1 MNLNVEEYGKGEPI
15 IFVHGVGGNTQYWYY
30 QREYLKSIMRVI
42 LIDLPGHGQST
53 GEGCKTIE
61 EARDVVRD
69 VIVNMGIEQAY
80 LAGHS
85 MGGGIAMSFAL
96 AYPALLKGIILICTG
111 AKLRVLPA
119 ILDGVL
125 RDKESTVRMIMM
137 DYAFS
142 KKAPQ
147 KMKDN
152 GFQDMMKSSAE
163 IIYQDFTACD
173 RFRVVGSLDKITLPA
188 MVIGGKDDL
197 LTPPTYSEYLHRE
210 IKGSGLVIVEDAG
223 HMVMIEQ
230 PDAVNHAI
238 EGFLSNC
245 KLVDDSKLK

>member
-1 MNLNVEEYGKGEPI
+1 MNINVEEYGAGESI
-15 IFVHGVGGNTQYWYY
+15 IFIHGVGGSTQYWYY
-30 QREYLKSIMRVI
+30 QREYLKNLMKVI

-61 EARDVVRD
+61 EARDAVRD
-69 VIVNMGIEQAY
+69 VILNMGIKQTY
-80 LAGHS
+80 IAGHS

-96 AYPALLKGIILICTG
+96 AYPELLKGILLICTG

-119 ILDGVL
+119 ILDGL
-125 RDKESTVRMIMM
+125 LNDKEATIRMIMM

-152 GFQDMMKSSAE
+152 GFKDMMKSSAE
-163 IIYQDFTACD
+163 IIYQDFMACEQ
-173 RFRVVGSLDKITLPA
+173 FSAVGSVDKITLPTLI
-188 MVIGGKDDL
+188 MGGKDDL
-197 LTPPTYSEYLHRE
+197 LTPPTYSEYLHKE
-210 IKGSGLVIVEDAG
+210 IKGSDLVIVEDAG

-238 EGFLSNC
+238 EDF
-245 KLVDDSKLK
+245 VI

>member
-1 MNLNVEEYGKGEPI
+1 MNLNVEEYGSGEPI
-15 IFVHGVGGNTQYWYY
+15 IFIHGVGGSSQYWFY
-30 QREYLKSIMRVI
+30 QREYLKNFMKVI
-42 LIDLPGHGQST
+42 LIDLPGHGKSS
-53 GEGCKTIE
+53 GDACKTIE
-61 EARDVVRD
+61 EARDTVHD
-69 VIVNMGIEQAY
+69 AIIGLGIEKCY

-96 AYPALLKGIILICTG
+96 TYPELLNGIVLICTG

-125 RDKESTVRMIMM
+125 KNKEAAVRMIMM

-152 GFQDMMKSSAE
+152 GFKDMMKSSAE
-163 IIYQDFTACD
+163 TIYQGFSACD
-173 RFRVVGSLDKITLPA
+173 RFNAIGSLDKIALPT
-188 MVIGGKDDL
+188 MIIGGKDDL
-197 LTPPTYSEYLHRE
+197 LTPPTFSEYLHRKV
-210 IKGSGLVIVEDAG
+210 KGSEFVIVEDAG

-230 PDAVNHAI
+230 SDIVNRTI
-238 EGFLSNC
+238 EDFVVKARSE
-245 KLVDDSKLK
+245 K